1 MAKRKQSID
10 EKKIQKY
17 IKEGRGRGH
26 KEKYI
31 PWIKVQNFSSLGRVT
46 RVKGWKSNRV
56 HHLMS
61 DLETKYFYLLEWK
74 DSVIDI
80 REQYPLLD
88 RELVCDI
95 CIEKDIKQPIDINSR
110 EPIVLTT
117 DFLITIVENGVEK
130 NIARTLKYSTDLENK
145 RVIEKFEIERAYWSQ
160 KGIDWKIVTEKDI
173 PNILVKNVIWIHKS
187 YYLQDIIDI
196 QYNLDIDKVTE
207 YLYILIDSIYDEK
220 NLDMRVINLTKDL
233 DIEYDTKIGTFLY
246 LLKYSI
252 LKKLIRV
259 DMEKDLTV
267 NPYIKD
273 ILKKGANINDFS
285 C

>member
-1 MAKRKQSID
+1 MD
-10 EKKIQKY
+10 EKKIKRY
-17 IKEGRGRGH
+17 INEGRGIGH
-26 KEKYI
+26 KDKYI

-88 RELVCDI
+88 RDLVYDI
-95 CIEKDIKQPIDINSR
+95 CIEKDIKQPIDITSR

-117 DFLITIVENGVEK
+117 DFLITIVENGIEK
-130 NIARTLKYSTDLENK
+130 NIARTLKYSKDLEKK
-145 RVIEKFEIERAYWSQ
+145 RVIEKFEIERTYWSE

-173 PNILVKNVIWIHKS
+173 SDILVKNIIWVHKS
-187 YYLQDIIDI
+187 YYLQDIVDI
-196 QYNLDIDKVTE
+196 QYNLDIDKIVE
-207 YLYILIDSIYDEK
+207 YLYILLDSIHNER
-220 NLDMRVINLTKDL
+220 NLDMRIINLMKDL
-233 DIEYDTKIGTFLY
+233 DIEYDAKPGTFLY

-252 LKKLIRV
+252 INKLICV

-273 ILKKGANINDFS
+273 ILKKGADINVLS
-285 C
+285 Y

>member
-1 MAKRKQSID
+1 MAKRKHSMD
-10 EKKIQKY
+10 EKKIKRY
-17 IKEGRGRGH
+17 INEGRGSGH
-26 KEKYI
+26 KDKYI

-88 RELVCDI
+88 RDLVYDI
-95 CIEKDIKQPIDINSR
+95 CIEKDIKQPIDITSR

-117 DFLITIVENGVEK
+117 DFLITIVENGIEK
-130 NIARTLKYSTDLENK
+130 NIARTLKYSKDLEKK
-145 RVIEKFEIERAYWSQ
+145 RVIEKFEIERTYWSE

-173 PNILVKNVIWIHKS
+173 SDILVKNIIWVHKS
-187 YYLQDIIDI
+187 YYLQDIVDI
-196 QYNLDIDKVTE
+196 QYNLDIDKIVE
-207 YLYILIDSIYDEK
+207 YLYILLDSIHNER
-220 NLDMRVINLTKDL
+220 NLDMRIINLMKDL
-233 DIEYDTKIGTFLY
+233 DIEYDAKPGTFLY

-252 LKKLIRV
+252 INKLICV

-273 ILKKGANINDFS
+273 ILKKGADINVLS
-285 C
+285 Y

>member
-1 MAKRKQSID
+1 MD
-10 EKKIQKY
+10 EKKIKRY
-17 IKEGRGRGH
+17 INEGRGSGH
-26 KEKYI
+26 KDKYI

-88 RELVCDI
+88 RDLVYDI
-95 CIEKDIKQPIDINSR
+95 CIEKDIKQPIDITSR

-117 DFLITIVENGVEK
+117 DFLITIVENGIEK
-130 NIARTLKYSTDLENK
+130 NIARTLKYSKDLEKK
-145 RVIEKFEIERAYWSQ
+145 RVIEKFEIERTYWSE

-173 PNILVKNVIWIHKS
+173 SDILVKNIIWVHKS
-187 YYLQDIIDI
+187 YYLQDIVDI
-196 QYNLDIDKVTE
+196 QYNLDIDKIVE
-207 YLYILIDSIYDEK
+207 YLYILLDSIHNER
-220 NLDMRVINLTKDL
+220 NLDMRIINLMKDL
-233 DIEYDTKIGTFLY
+233 DIEYDAKPGTFLY

-252 LKKLIRV
+252 INKLICV

-273 ILKKGANINDFS
+273 ILKKGADINVLS
-285 C
+285 Y